1 MTWIAAAVAACAAS
15 ISPSQAFTDA
25 DLDRLAAEI
34 LESKTAPGVGD
45 AINDLSSELIECSA
59 ITMVSAICIGKTP
72 GQDSNAGQPLEN
84 ISSWTG
90 KLGVILGSGVG
101 LSERALSTRLK
112 VTADDIMRDVS
123 SSCRNLSVLFERVR
137 KSCEALV
144 ASPTNRLKQILV
156 ARQPSLY
163 GKWQRRRWSAKW
175 AACSRLALTAAWM
188 LPGWLANSKIFG
200 RGVAVWIFAPEEL
213 CGLDRDGFDVAMGA
227 RFAVNE
233 DF

>member
-1 MTWIAAAVAACAAS
+1 MNRMTWIAAAVAACAAS
-15 ISPSQAFTDA
+15 MSPSQAFTDA

-72 GQDSNAGQPLEN
+72 GKDSNAGQPLEN
-84 ISSWTG
+84 IS
-90 KLGVILGSGVG
+90 
-101 LSERALSTRLK
+101 LSEKALSTRLK

-163 GKWQRRRWSAKW
+163 EK
-175 AACSRLALTAAWM
+175 
-188 LPGWLANSKIFG
+188 
-200 RGVAVWIFAPEEL
+200 
-213 CGLDRDGFDVAMGA
+213 
-227 RFAVNE
+227 
-233 DF
+233 

>member
-1 MTWIAAAVAACAAS
+1 
-15 ISPSQAFTDA
+15 
-25 DLDRLAAEI
+25 
-34 LESKTAPGVGD
+34 
-45 AINDLSSELIECSA
+45 
-59 ITMVSAICIGKTP
+59 MVSAICIGKTP

-156 ARQPSLY
+156 ARQPRSMKNDNEGVGAPSEPRVLASRSLRPECY
-163 GKWQRRRWSAKW
+163 RGEPRQFEDLWPRYRCLGF
-175 AACSRLALTAAWM
+175 CS
-188 LPGWLANSKIFG
+188 
-200 RGVAVWIFAPEEL
+200 
-213 CGLDRDGFDVAMGA
+213 
-227 RFAVNE
+227 
-233 DF
+233 

>member
-1 MTWIAAAVAACAAS
+1 VAFSDEFLGTGVEIMNRMTWIAAAVAACAAS

-72 GQDSNAGQPLEN
+72 GQDSSAGQPLEN

-101 LSERALSTRLK
+101 LSERHSAHASRPPPMTLCATFL
-112 VTADDIMRDVS
+112 
-123 SSCRNLSVLFERVR
+123 
-137 KSCEALV
+137 LV
-144 ASPTNRLKQILV
+144 AAISASCSSVFESPVKHSSQVPRI
-156 ARQPSLY
+156 
-163 GKWQRRRWSAKW
+163 
-175 AACSRLALTAAWM
+175 
-188 LPGWLANSKIFG
+188 
-200 RGVAVWIFAPEEL
+200 
-213 CGLDRDGFDVAMGA
+213 D
-227 RFAVNE
+227 
-233 DF
+233 

>member
-1 MTWIAAAVAACAAS
+1 MNRMTWIAAAVAACAAS
-15 ISPSQAFTDA
+15 VSPSQAFTDA
-25 DLDRLAAEI
+25 DVDRLAAEI
-34 LESKTAPGVGD
+34 LESKAAPGVGD

-72 GQDSNAGQPLEN
+72 GQDSSAGQPLEN

-112 VTADDIMRDVS
+112 VTADDIM
-123 SSCRNLSVLFERVR
+123 SCRNPSVLFERVR

-163 GKWQRRRWSAKW
+163 GK
-175 AACSRLALTAAWM
+175 
-188 LPGWLANSKIFG
+188 
-200 RGVAVWIFAPEEL
+200 
-213 CGLDRDGFDVAMGA
+213 
-227 RFAVNE
+227 
-233 DF
+233 

>member
-1 MTWIAAAVAACAAS
+1 MNRVAWIAAAVAACAAS

-72 GQDSNAGQPLEN
+72 GQDSNTGQPLEN

-163 GKWQRRRWSAKW
+163 E
-175 AACSRLALTAAWM
+175 
-188 LPGWLANSKIFG
+188 NDNE
-200 RGVAVWIFAPEEL
+200 GVGAPSGPL
-213 CGLDRDGFDVAMGA
+213 FSPRAHCGLNATGVTSPIRRSLAAMSLFGILLL
-227 RFAVNE
+227 RNSAVSIATALMSR
-233 DF
+233 

>member
-1 MTWIAAAVAACAAS
+1 VSAGYLHPRALLQHDAGHGERPQPIFEVAFSDEFLGTGVEIMNRMSWIAAAVAACAAS

-163 GKWQRRRWSAKW
+163 GK
-175 AACSRLALTAAWM
+175 
-188 LPGWLANSKIFG
+188 
-200 RGVAVWIFAPEEL
+200 
-213 CGLDRDGFDVAMGA
+213 
-227 RFAVNE
+227 
-233 DF
+233 

>member
-1 MTWIAAAVAACAAS
+1 MAFSDEFLGTGVEIMNRMTWIAAAVAACAAS

-72 GQDSNAGQPLEN
+72 GQDFNAGQPLEN

-90 KLGVILGSGVG
+90 KLGVILGSGAG

-144 ASPTNRLKQILV
+144 ASPTN
-156 ARQPSLY
+156 
-163 GKWQRRRWSAKW
+163 
-175 AACSRLALTAAWM
+175 
-188 LPGWLANSKIFG
+188 
-200 RGVAVWIFAPEEL
+200 
-213 CGLDRDGFDVAMGA
+213 
-227 RFAVNE
+227 
-233 DF
+233 

>member
-1 MTWIAAAVAACAAS
+1 MNRMTWIAAAVAACAAS

-101 LSERALSTRLK
+101 LSEQALSTRLK

-163 GKWQRRRWSAKW
+163 GK
-175 AACSRLALTAAWM
+175 
-188 LPGWLANSKIFG
+188 
-200 RGVAVWIFAPEEL
+200 
-213 CGLDRDGFDVAMGA
+213 
-227 RFAVNE
+227 
-233 DF
+233 